1 MVTRIVAGEATP
13 LRVTKVERGLIHC
26 GALTFEPKL
35 GLEVDPVLGPDMWG
49 AIRSQ
54 LRPEPPAMRRRH
66 SFTCGRPASRLLQVV
81 LLIAYVITLAA
92 MAVAT
97 GLGRYP
103 LAVKLGAAVIL
114 LGLTMRVAAQEIGA
128 FDHSYLRDALPGQSL
143 GWMSKKREV
152 RRSPLR
158 ARPDRRA

>member
-1 MVTRIVAGEATP
+1 MVTRIVAGEETR

-26 GALTFEPKL
+26 GTLTFEPKL

-54 LRPEPPAMRRRH
+54 LRLEPPAMRRRTVH
-66 SFTCGRPASRLLQVV
+66 LPSPGKRLLQSI
-81 LLIAYVITLAA
+81 LFTAYLTTLAA

-103 LAVKLGAAVIL
+103 LAVELGGALAL
-114 LGLTMRVAAQEIGA
+114 LGLTMRVAAKEGRA
-128 FDHSYLRDALPGQSL
+128 VGHAHLR
-143 GWMSKKREV
+143 M
-152 RRSPLR
+152 RSGDK
-158 ARPDRRA
+158 A

>member
-1 MVTRIVAGEATP
+1 MRRNRPRSFQHVKKGQMVTRIVAGEATP
-13 LRVTKVERGLIHC
+13 LRVTRVERGLIHC

-54 LRPEPPAMRRRH
+54 LRPEPPPMRRRIVH
-66 SFTCGRPASRLLQVV
+66 LRSSRKPLLQVV

-114 LGLTMRVAAQEIGA
+114 LGLTMRVAAQESGA
-128 FDHSYLRDALPGQSL
+128 FDHSHLRDAFRD
-143 GWMSKKREV
+143 K
-152 RRSPLR
+152 
-158 ARPDRRA
+158 A

>member
-1 MVTRIVAGEATP
+1 MRRNRPWSFQHVKKGQMVTRIIGGEETR
-13 LRVTKVERGLIHC
+13 LRVTRVERGLIHC
-26 GALTFEPKL
+26 GALTFEQKL

-54 LRPEPPAMRRRH
+54 LRPEPPPVRRRTVH
-66 SFTCGRPASRLLQVV
+66 LQSSPRHLLQVI

-103 LAVKLGAAVIL
+103 LAVELGAAVIL
-114 LGLTMRVAAQEIGA
+114 LGLTMRVVAQEGRA
-128 FDHSYLRDALPGQSL
+128 FGHAH
-143 GWMSKKREV
+143 V
-152 RRSPLR
+152 RMRSGDK
-158 ARPDRRA
+158 A

>member
-1 MVTRIVAGEATP
+1 MVTRIVAGEATS

-54 LRPEPPAMRRRH
+54 LRPEPPAMRRRTVH
-66 SFTCGRPASRLLQVV
+66 LPSPVKHVV
-81 LLIAYVITLAA
+81 QIILFAAYVTTLVA

-97 GLGRYP
+97 GFGRYP
-103 LAVKLGAAVIL
+103 LAVELGAAVML
-114 LGLTMRVAAQEIGA
+114 LGLTLRVAAREGRSFGHA
-128 FDHSYLRDALPGQSL
+128 LLRTRSGD
-143 GWMSKKREV
+143 SKT
-152 RRSPLR
+152 
-158 ARPDRRA
+158 